1 MTFRKSSGTAKKKST
16 IIRCREYGV
25 RRPKVVANILE
36 MDPRGVEAY
45 PGRGL
50 WVIKWVHVRFR
61 SLLVLISGGGG
72 QKQMWDA

>member
-1 MTFRKSSGTAKKKST
+1 MQAKKTST
-16 IIRCREYGV
+16 VIRCRECGV

-36 MDPRGVEAY
+36 MDPRGVDAY

-61 SLLVLISGGGG
+61 SLLVLISEGGG
-72 QKQMWDA
+72 QKQRWDA